1 MEDHDPD
8 PSHCTEN
15 IRNIATLLRG
25 IHMQDQAPD
34 RYPPR
39 HEENIRNIATLLRCI
54 QMEDHD
60 CDPPRREE
68 NIRNIATLLRSIQMG
83 DHNHDPDRDPPR
95 SEENTRNIA
104 TLLRSIQM
112 RDLDPDLPLMII
124 HNANSVHRIEPV
136 AKINLLQLL
145 SKGNVPLHRDLRLKF
160 QQHHLAHSL
169 YCQGYPTH
177 LLQRGLQ
184 MMMRVSTMN

>member
-1 MEDHDPD
+1 
-8 PSHCTEN
+8 
-15 IRNIATLLRG
+15 
-25 IHMQDQAPD
+25 MQDQAPD

-39 HEENIRNIATLLRCI
+39 REENIRNIATLLRSI
-54 QMEDHD
+54 QMGDPDRDPPRREENIRDIATLLRSIQMGDPDH
-60 CDPPRREE
+60 DPPRREE

-83 DHNHDPDRDPPR
+83 DHDPDRDPPR
-95 SEENTRNIA
+95 SKENTRNIA

-112 RDLDPDLPLMII
+112 RDLDPDLPLVII
-124 HNANSVHRIEPV
+124 HNAHSVHRIEPV

-145 SKGNVPLHRDLRLKF
+145 PKGNVPLHLDLRLKF

>member
-1 MEDHDPD
+1 MHPD
-8 PSHCTEN
+8 GRS
-15 IRNIATLLRG
+15 
-25 IHMQDQAPD
+25 D
-34 RYPPR
+34 RR
-39 HEENIRNIATLLRCI
+39 EENIRNIATLLRSI

-60 CDPPRREE
+60 HDPPRREENIRDIATLLRSIQMGDPDHDPPRREE

-83 DHNHDPDRDPPR
+83 DHDPNRDPPC
-95 SEENTRNIA
+95 SKENTRNIA

-112 RDLDPDLPLMII
+112 RDLDPDLPLVII
-124 HNANSVHRIEPV
+124 HNADSVHRIEPV
-136 AKINLLQLL
+136 TKINLLQLL
-145 SKGNVPLHRDLRLKF
+145 PKGNVPLHRDLHLKF

>member
-1 MEDHDPD
+1 MRDPDHDP
-8 PSHCTEN
+8 PHGTEN

-25 IHMQDQAPD
+25 IHMRDPD
-34 RYPPR
+34 HDPP
-39 HEENIRNIATLLRCI
+39 HGTENIRNIATLLRGI
-54 QMEDHD
+54 HMRDPDHD
-60 CDPPRREE
+60 PPHGTE

-83 DHNHDPDRDPPR
+83 DHYHDPDRDPPR
-95 SEENTRNIA
+95 SKENTRNIA

-112 RDLDPDLPLMII
+112 RDLDPDLPLVII
-124 HNANSVHRIEPV
+124 HNADSIHRIEPV

-145 SKGNVPLHRDLRLKF
+145 PKGNVPLHRDLRLKF

-177 LLQRGLQ
+177 LLQTGLQ